1 MSKDKILKCRWCN
14 KPSHS
19 NYCNDSCR
27 NAYDRYITEEDK
39 YGSIMV
45 TGCLLPNI
53 IILIGVIIG
62 NIMQCVGYTTL
73 IIGAILIILPF
84 GTTETIDLIGA
95 KNTKLIVRLVGIIFI
110 IVGISLVYSYA

>member
-1 MSKDKILKCRWCN
+1 
-14 KPSHS
+14 
-19 NYCNDSCR
+19 
-27 NAYDRYITEEDK
+27 
-39 YGSIMV
+39 MV